1 MQCNFDI
8 EHLIVK
14 KAFKKWTK
22 IELYKK
28 LHYKYMHV
36 VGTHPCILDVVTPFL
51 VLLIFGQVC

>member
-8 EHLIVK
+8 EHLLVK

-36 VGTHPCILDVVTPFL
+36 VILDVVTPFL